1 MRPSGTL
8 NAAIAAVWGWG
19 DLPWRAGAGFFL
31 AAAAPQ
37 PRRAGLL
44 LSGLT
49 FYGINAIFWKM
60 RGPGIPRRTTTGGV
74 RSDRR
79 VPRPVVWIGSS
90 KDDISSLPRE
100 VKASFGS
107 RLYELQRGKTP
118 LDMKALPQFGTGVYE
133 LRESFDRNAY
143 RLMYVVNLKKAL
155 YVLHAFMKK
164 SKSGIGLP
172 KPDAELIE
180 KRLQRARE
188 LDAED

>member
-1 MRPSGTL
+1 MS
-8 NAAIAAVWGWG
+8 
-19 DLPWRAGAGFFL
+19 
-31 AAAAPQ
+31 
-37 PRRAGLL
+37 GLL
-44 LSGLT
+44 RGIFREEAACKLDI
-49 FYGINAIFWKM
+49 YGINAIFTKM
-60 RGPGIPRRTTTGGV
+60 RRPDIPSRTTIGGV

-107 RLYELQRGKTP
+107 RLYELQRGWTP

-143 RLMYVVNLKKAL
+143 RLMYVVSLKKAL

-180 KRLQRARE
+180 MRLRRARE